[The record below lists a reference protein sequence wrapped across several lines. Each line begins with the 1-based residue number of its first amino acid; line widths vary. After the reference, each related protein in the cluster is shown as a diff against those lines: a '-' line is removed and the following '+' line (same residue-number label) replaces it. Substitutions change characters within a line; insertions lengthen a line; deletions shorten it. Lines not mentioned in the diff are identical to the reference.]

1 MFSTAI
7 YEAEQRTR
15 QVEKGFQDEK
25 SYYVKHI
32 VEPIQNDRMF
42 RLERNLW
49 IFFLTQP
56 KKVLECIQEVQKA
69 AAEKGTASFKAM
81 NITIPRKN

>member
-15 QVEKGFQDEK
+15 QVEEGFQDEK
-25 SYYVKHI
+25 SYYLKNI
-32 VEPIQNDRMF
+32 VVPIQNDRMF

-56 KKVLECIQEVQKA
+56 KKVLESIQEVQKA
-69 AAEKGTASFKAM
+69 AAEKNTASFKAM
-81 NITIPRKN
+81 NITIQKKN